1 MDEWNLPLS
10 FLRNTSLRAA
20 DETFFFFVFF
30 FFFFVLSAHTL
41 SMCVVCKAFS
51 FSGVCG
57 VNKGDD
63 DDDDDD
69 DGAFSKESR
78 SLQSVY

>member
-1 MDEWNLPLS
+1 
-10 FLRNTSLRAA
+10 
-20 DETFFFFVFF
+20 
-30 FFFFVLSAHTL
+30 
-41 SMCVVCKAFS
+41 MCVVCKAFS